1 MGGNP
6 VYIYVYYNTCK
17 SCEHVDTGT
26 YVEMYHINTYI
37 HIHVNIYIYI
47 YTYIYYTY
55 IYIHIRHIYIYHLY
69 VIVSDTLINDFSRI
83 LKVTTIS

>member
-1 MGGNP
+1 MVYNSIYDWGAILYI
-6 VYIYVYYNTCK
+6 YIYVYYNTCK

-47 YTYIYYTY
+47 YTYIYISFICDCLGYTY
-55 IYIHIRHIYIYHLY
+55 
-69 VIVSDTLINDFSRI
+69 
-83 LKVTTIS
+83 